1 MADNHS
7 AAATSDEKG
16 EEKGTGSPS
25 TETTLAYE
33 NEETV
38 IAGMDVEID
47 GVTPIKKEEEK
58 DEKEEKMEE
67 SKDSTFDVE
76 DPNIYVIMRET
87 GLGPSEAALAYS
99 VCGSVFQAIA
109 VAKEMRH
116 LSKEK
121 IVHFEV
127 DETRP
132 MRLAET
138 RHEYTWHEST
148 PDEETRSTLGA
159 EATMLGAA
167 SSTGSGTGGAAGS
180 STGGTAGSSSGS
192 GTGGGASAKTTSIEL
207 IPLKT
212 GVYFRDWVPAAC
224 LRLRSSTASHDIKTG
239 EVMEA
244 LMEHPPLLQEV
255 INQKTS
261 APAKKVIDIIEGM
274 RRGEF
279 GDYIKKV
286 KRTANWP
293 KFTAKDTIRSYTVAF
308 RMEMKD
314 SGRDDEE
321 ARSAYV
327 CGLNGTPRTI
337 ATMKV
342 TSSPL
347 ISFEDLAAYL
357 IATLESRETEADLN
371 MLDAMTDRPGQT
383 VEEYARAVLEE
394 ATRVLSAH
402 GYSDEQIRSRAHQI
416 FVRNL
421 RGAVGDKLRDL
432 FPETWDKAILLARN
446 IESKMAKEPATLAAA
461 APSATSSSSSSSS
474 SSFRPQGGAQG
485 KKDKSKELCGYCKKP
500 GHYKRECRALQRK
513 KEAEET
519 AKKNPSSKNGS
530 AGATALP

>member
-25 TETTLAYE
+25 TETTFAYE

-38 IAGMDVEID
+38 IAGMGVEID
-47 GVTPIKKEEEK
+47 GVTPIKKEEKE
-58 DEKEEKMEE
+58 EKEEKMED

-347 ISFEDLAAYL
+347 ISFEDLATYL

-432 FPETWDKAILLARN
+432 FPETWDKAISLARN

-461 APSATSSSSSSSS
+461 APSATSSSSSSS